1 MAEILW
7 IVRLMIIAFI
17 CIFGYATITGLS
29 FWSVI
34 VFFIVF
40 TLGGLVLWIISP
52 LK

>member
-17 CIFGYATITGLS
+17 CMFGYSMITD
-29 FWSVI
+29 FSVGT
-34 VFFIVF
+34 VGAFFIVF
-40 TLGGLVLWIISP
+40 VLGSLVLWIISP